1 MSDIN
6 HAVKAND
13 ILKKELKEKVEEVEA
28 TKLLNYKLK
37 DGNMKL
43 FLKKNHF

>member
-43 FLKKNHF
+43 F